1 MSKPEVCINLID
13 DQFSIKL
20 EVLRGMSDHFYYALR
35 DENAARDELCAIK
48 FYVDD
53 DESKIMY
60 K

>member
-1 MSKPEVCINLID
+1 
-13 DQFSIKL
+13 
-20 EVLRGMSDHFYYALR
+20 MSDHFYYALR